1 MFFQQLKDAAF
12 VLQRPVHFGYA
23 VLVHLESPLA
33 LVVFTHGGALGILLV
48 AGKKAVLESVFLP
61 TMKGALVYSD
71 TYSWLY
77 SLFSRMYLIIPPRKA
92 MSVPERRAVYMSAL
106 DEVRVKRGSTLIS
119 VAPFSM
125 ASVTYLKEW
134 GGFQRRCFP

>member
-1 MFFQQLKDAAF
+1 LN
-12 VLQRPVHFGYA
+12 PY
-23 VLVHLESPLA
+23 
-33 LVVFTHGGALGILLV
+33 
-48 AGKKAVLESVFLP
+48 FLP

-92 MSVPERRAVYMSAL
+92 MSVPERNAVYMSAL
-106 DEVRVKRGSTLIS
+106 DEVRVKRGSTLII

-125 ASVTYLKEW
+125 ASVTYLKATGW
-134 GGFQRRCFP
+134 FSAALLPMIRMQSLFLISIQ